1 MARTKALPM
10 MHHHSRKVIEE
21 VLGARR
27 AGAAGTGAGHNFG
40 RGLPAAV
47 GLHVEK
53 LVEAN
58 VDSDLLPVVPP
69 RPPEHR
75 RPKALIT
82 QPRGRAL
89 VGINVDEERGII
101 IPEAFEVKPQD
112 LRKFVDHQLLLR
124 FGQED

>member
-1 MARTKALPM
+1 MRHQSSVTSSLLTSFCVVAVGGVVARTKALPM

-27 AGAAGTGAGHNFG
+27 ARGAGAAGTGAGHNFG

-69 RPPEHR
+69 RPPED
-75 RPKALIT
+75 RPKVLIT
-82 QPRGRAL
+82 QP
-89 VGINVDEERGII
+89 
-101 IPEAFEVKPQD
+101 
-112 LRKFVDHQLLLR
+112 
-124 FGQED
+124 

>member
-27 AGAAGTGAGHNFG
+27 ARGAGAAGTGAGHNFG

-69 RPPEHR
+69 RPPED
-75 RPKALIT
+75 RPKVLIT
-82 QPRGRAL
+82 QP
-89 VGINVDEERGII
+89 
-101 IPEAFEVKPQD
+101 
-112 LRKFVDHQLLLR
+112 
-124 FGQED
+124 